1 MVGTVGIEPTT
12 SSVSRKRSPTELS
25 ARSMGCAHFF
35 AARAASF
42 LIILFAL
49 TRGAGADDLATVRIG
64 TVGSMTEAPFYIADK
79 KGYFRDEGLAV
90 SYIPFDSAANMVAPL
105 GAGQLDVGGGA
116 PSAGLYN
123 AVARGIDV
131 RAVADLGRDTPG
143 YGFQELLVR
152 TELVKSGAYKTYADL
167 RGKTIAVAGQGAT
180 AYAALSH
187 LLARANLTYNDV
199 KLVYMDY
206 ADQVVALKNGSIDA
220 SLFPEPSATLAVRTG
235 AAIKITGDD
244 AFYPNQQ
251 IAVVIYGSNFLKAH
265 RELGLKFMRAYLRAA
280 RFYATAHKG
289 GKLAG
294 PGAEEVI
301 DILTASTRIKDPAV
315 YRAVV
320 PNGNNPNGE
329 VNLASMRDDLATYRA
344 GGLVPGNGKPEDVVD
359 GTFVAEALKT
369 LGTYRGR

>member
-1 MVGTVGIEPTT
+1 
-12 SSVSRKRSPTELS
+12 
-25 ARSMGCAHFF
+25 MGWNTFF

-42 LIILFAL
+42 LMIVLAL
-49 TRGAGADDLATVRIG
+49 SSAARADDLTTIRIG

-90 SYIPFDSAANMVAPL
+90 TFIPFDSAANMVAPL

-131 RAVADLGRDTPG
+131 RVVADLGRDTPG

-152 TELVKSGAYKTYADL
+152 TELVKSGGYKRYADL
-167 RGKTIAVAGQGAT
+167 RGKTVAVAGQGAT

-187 LLARANLTYNDV
+187 LLAKAGMTYADI
-199 KLVYMDY
+199 KIVYMDY
-206 ADQVVALKNGSIDA
+206 ADQVVALRTGSIDA
-220 SLFPEPSATLAVRTG
+220 ALFPEPNATLAVRTG
-235 AAIKITGDD
+235 VAVKLMGDD
-244 AFYPNQQ
+244 TFYPNQQ
-251 IAVVIYGSNFLKAH
+251 IAVMLYGTNLLKAH
-265 RELGLKFMRAYLRAA
+265 RELGLKFMRAYLKAA
-280 RFYATAHKG
+280 RFYAQAHKD

-294 PGAEEVI
+294 PTADEVI

-315 YRAVV
+315 YRAVT
-320 PNGNNPNGE
+320 PNGNNPNGD
-329 VNLASMRDDLATYRA
+329 VNMASMRDDFATYKA
-344 GGLVPGNGKPEDVVD
+344 NGLIPGNGKPEDAVD
-359 GTFVAEALKT
+359 GSFVADALRT